1 MRPPVIILGS
11 NPVQLGD
18 DALFEPENAKL
29 EDLEKLIATSPRA
42 AVVTSGGATGFF
54 RASLCLE
61 RGVSRVVLRRG
72 AFEEA
77 WERELAARAAAFG
90 AELYVHDDARGY
102 GRVKPGAR
110 TNVGAPVADAW
121 TRDPRAIFRDE
132 PQVDAEPSEPILPMD
147 PDIAGLPSNLEETA
161 FAIGDKPV
169 LYLVL
174 PTTEL
179 PALREKY
186 AEAKMVLREIP
197 LEVEGATGRRVYA
210 SSSGRSNAHVFISK
224 NAEPAEKAARLWD
237 EGSSR
242 HAQAMGELLGYPR
255 CCAAAFAAL
264 AERGNNAALVY
275 ATAARTRALG
285 AHFHGVLNSAVRH
298 VVPYT
303 PCSFGCPRAIGLAER
318 VIAALPAD
326 VADALRG
333 ALSRPVFYLDE
344 SRAVVFNQARMLG
357 QTVEYASAALLQA
370 SAPLPSEM
378 ETAVRLRLG
387 ALFSGPGKIV
397 LGSDDVEVHTSGRKL
412 RWSRQTHPLGIWL
425 PFGGV

>member
-11 NPVQLGD
+11 NPVQFGE
-18 DALFEPENAKL
+18 DALFERENARF
-29 EDLEKLIATSPRA
+29 EDLEKLLDEGPRA
-42 AVVTSGGATGFF
+42 AVVTSGGEAGFF

-61 RGVSRVVLRRG
+61 RGVSRVVVRRG
-72 AFEEA
+72 LFEEA
-77 WERELAARAAAFG
+77 WERELAARAATFG
-90 AELYVHDDARGY
+90 AELYVHDDVRGY

-121 TRDPRAIFRDE
+121 TRDPRAIFQDE
-132 PQVDAEPSEPILPMD
+132 PLAHAEPSEPLLPMD

-174 PTTEL
+174 PATEL

-186 AEAKMVLREIP
+186 AGATMVLREIP
-197 LEVEGATGRRVYA
+197 IEVEGATGRRVYA
-210 SSSGRSNAHVFISK
+210 SPAGRQNAHVFISK
-224 NAEPAEKAARLWD
+224 NADSAEKAARLWD

-326 VADALRG
+326 VADALRR

-344 SRAVVFNQARMLG
+344 SRAVVFNQARMRG
-357 QTVEYASAALLQA
+357 QTIEYESAAFLQA
-370 SAPLPSEM
+370 SAPLRSEV
-378 ETAVRLRLG
+378 ETAVRFRLG
-387 ALFSGPGKIV
+387 ALFGHPGKFV
-397 LGSDDVEVHTSGRKL
+397 VGDEAMEVHTAGHVR
-412 RWSRQTHPLGIWL
+412 RWPRQTLGL
-425 PFGGV
+425 GVLLAFGGR